1 MSHSNIQ
8 GQRGGTLLG
17 FILGL
22 VIGLTVALG
31 VAMYVTKVPMPFSN
45 KNLSRSA
52 DQDAVEAQK
61 NKDWNPNGALQS
73 KPVTPE
79 APAEANANNSGASNP
94 GNNVPVPAPAPAVTA
109 DPLADLVKKQNPNTA
124 PTAPASG
131 SPSAAA
137 PLSAAASTA
146 APSSAAAS
154 SAAASA
160 PPAAASP
167 QPANKTAGSND
178 PFTYFV
184 QAGAFKSA
192 ADADAQKAKLSMMG
206 IEAKV
211 SEREQ
216 AGRAIYRVRS
226 GPFDD
231 KDQAEKIKSRID
243 SSGIDAA
250 LVRVQR

>member
-1 MSHSNIQ
+1 MPHSSIQ
-8 GQRGGTLLG
+8 SQRGGTLLG

-52 DQDAVEAQK
+52 EQDAVEAQK
-61 NKDWNPNGALQS
+61 NKDWNPNSAIQAKPASPPEGAADG
-73 KPVTPE
+73 
-79 APAEANANNSGASNP
+79 APANAAATP
-94 GNNVPVPAPAPAVTA
+94 GSPTAPTAPAVAA
-109 DPLADLVKKQNPNTA
+109 DPLADLVKNKSLAGTP
-124 PTAPASG
+124 
-131 SPSAAA
+131 
-137 PLSAAASTA
+137 
-146 APSSAAAS
+146 
-154 SAAASA
+154 
-160 PPAAASP
+160 PPAATP
-167 QPANKTAGSND
+167 QPAATQPASQPSSQPTAQPAAPQAPKASNSAD

-192 ADADAQKAKLSMMG
+192 PDADAQKAKLSMMG
-206 IEAKV
+206 IESKV

-216 AGRAIYRVRS
+216 AGRIIYRVRS

-231 KDQAEKIKSRID
+231 KDQAEKIKTRLD
-243 SSGIDAA
+243 SSGMDAA

>member
-1 MSHSNIQ
+1 MSHTNIQ
-8 GQRGGTLLG
+8 SQRGGTLLG
-17 FILGL
+17 FVLGL
-22 VIGLTVALG
+22 VIGLIIALG

-45 KNLSRSA
+45 KNQSRSA
-52 DQDAVEAQK
+52 DQDAVEAEK
-61 NKDWNPNGALQS
+61 NKDWNPNGAIQS

-79 APAEANANNSGASNP
+79 APADATAANPAAAAAAGVPNP
-94 GNNVPVPAPAPAVTA
+94 GAAAVPAVTA
-109 DPLADLVKKQNPNTA
+109 DPLADLAKKQNPNSA
-124 PTAPASG
+124 P
-131 SPSAAA
+131 
-137 PLSAAASTA
+137 AASTPA
-146 APSSAAAS
+146 APAPAAS
-154 SAAASA
+154 TP
-160 PPAAASP
+160 PPAATP
-167 QPANKTAGSND
+167 QPANKAPATND

-216 AGRAIYRVRS
+216 AGRAIFRVRS

-231 KDQAEKIKSRID
+231 KDQAEKIKARLD
-243 SSGIDAA
+243 ASGMDAA

>member
-1 MSHSNIQ
+1 MSSSTPHS
-8 GQRGGTLLG
+8 QRGGTLLG

-45 KNLSRSA
+45 KNQSRSA
-52 DQDAVEAQK
+52 EQDAVEAQK

-73 KPVTPE
+73 KPTTPE
-79 APAEANANNSGASNP
+79 APAENAPAAGGAT
-94 GNNVPVPAPAPAVTA
+94 PAPATPASPPATAPAVAA
-109 DPLADLVKKQNPNTA
+109 DPLGDLMKKSA
-124 PTAPASG
+124 PGAAPAS
-131 SPSAAA
+131 PAAA
-137 PLSAAASTA
+137 PTPAATPQAQPA
-146 APSSAAAS
+146 AKPA
-154 SAAASA
+154 AAASA
-160 PPAAASP
+160 
-167 QPANKTAGSND
+167 D

-206 IEAKV
+206 IESKV

-216 AGRAIYRVRS
+216 AGRVIFRVRS

-231 KDQAEKIKSRID
+231 KEQAEKIKARLD
-243 SSGIDAA
+243 AGGLDAA

>member
-1 MSHSNIQ
+1 MSHSNIER
-8 GQRGGTLLG
+8 QRGGTLLG
-17 FILGL
+17 FVLGL

-45 KNLSRSA
+45 KNQTRSA

-73 KPVTPE
+73 KPATPE
-79 APAEANANNSGASNP
+79 VPPDPAATPNASNP
-94 GNNVPVPAPAPAVTA
+94 GTAGGAATAGTPGSAGATSPAANLPAPAVTA
-109 DPLADLVKKQNPNTA
+109 DPPIA
-124 PTAPASG
+124 APA
-131 SPSAAA
+131 PAAT
-137 PLSAAASTA
+137 PQPASK
-146 APSSAAAS
+146 AAAS
-154 SAAASA
+154 S
-160 PPAAASP
+160 
-167 QPANKTAGSND
+167 D

-216 AGRAIYRVRS
+216 AGRAIFRVRS

-231 KDQAEKIKSRID
+231 KEQAEKIKSRLD
-243 SSGIDAA
+243 ASGMDAA

>member
-8 GQRGGTLLG
+8 RQRGGTLLG
-17 FILGL
+17 FVLGL

-45 KNLSRSA
+45 KNQTRSA

-73 KPVTPE
+73 KPA
-79 APAEANANNSGASNP
+79 APAVPPDPAAAANTGAAGAAGGAATAGTPGTTGSSGATL
-94 GNNVPVPAPAPAVTA
+94 PAANMPAPAVTA
-109 DPLADLVKKQNPNTA
+109 DPPIA
-124 PTAPASG
+124 APA
-131 SPSAAA
+131 PAATPQPA
-137 PLSAAASTA
+137 TK
-146 APSSAAAS
+146 AAAS
-154 SAAASA
+154 S
-160 PPAAASP
+160 
-167 QPANKTAGSND
+167 D

-216 AGRAIYRVRS
+216 AGRAIFRVRS

-231 KDQAEKIKSRID
+231 KEQAEKIKSRLD
-243 SSGIDAA
+243 ASGMDAA

>member
-1 MSHSNIQ
+1 MSPSQLHS
-8 GQRGGTLLG
+8 QRGGTLLG

-22 VIGLTVALG
+22 VLGLTVALG

-52 DQDAVEAQK
+52 EQDAVEAQK
-61 NKDWNPNGALQS
+61 NKDWNPNSAIQAKPTGAPEGS
-73 KPVTPE
+73 ADNATNVTGN
-79 APAEANANNSGASNP
+79 APAS
-94 GNNVPVPAPAPAVTA
+94 PAPAAPAVTA
-109 DPLADLVKKQNPNTA
+109 DPLADLAKNKSLA
-124 PTAPASG
+124 G
-131 SPSAAA
+131 SP
-137 PLSAAASTA
+137 
-146 APSSAAAS
+146 
-154 SAAASA
+154 
-160 PPAAASP
+160 PPAAATP
-167 QPANKTAGSND
+167 QPAAAPATNAKAGNSTD

-216 AGRAIYRVRS
+216 AGRVIYRVRS

-231 KDQAEKIKSRID
+231 KEQAEKIKARLD
-243 SSGIDAA
+243 ANGMDAA

>member
-8 GQRGGTLLG
+8 RQRGGTLLG
-17 FILGL
+17 FVLGL

-45 KNLSRSA
+45 KNQTRSA

-73 KPVTPE
+73 KPA
-79 APAEANANNSGASNP
+79 APAVPPDPAAAPNTGAAGAAGGAATAGTPGPTGSTGATPPAANM
-94 GNNVPVPAPAPAVTA
+94 PAPAVTA
-109 DPLADLVKKQNPNTA
+109 DPPLA
-124 PTAPASG
+124 APA
-131 SPSAAA
+131 PAATPQPA
-137 PLSAAASTA
+137 TK
-146 APSSAAAS
+146 AAAS
-154 SAAASA
+154 S
-160 PPAAASP
+160 
-167 QPANKTAGSND
+167 D

-216 AGRAIYRVRS
+216 AGRAIFRVRS

-231 KDQAEKIKSRID
+231 KEQAEKIKSRLD
-243 SSGIDAA
+243 ASGMDAA

>member
-8 GQRGGTLLG
+8 RQRGGTLLG
-17 FILGL
+17 FVLGL

-45 KNLSRSA
+45 KNQTRSA

-73 KPVTPE
+73 KPATPE
-79 APAEANANNSGASNP
+79 VPPDPAATPNASNP
-94 GNNVPVPAPAPAVTA
+94 GTAGGAATAGTPGSAGATSPAANLPAPAVTA
-109 DPLADLVKKQNPNTA
+109 DPPVA
-124 PTAPASG
+124 APA
-131 SPSAAA
+131 PAATPQPA
-137 PLSAAASTA
+137 TK
-146 APSSAAAS
+146 AAAS
-154 SAAASA
+154 S
-160 PPAAASP
+160 
-167 QPANKTAGSND
+167 D

-216 AGRAIYRVRS
+216 AGRAIFRVRS

-231 KDQAEKIKSRID
+231 KEQAEKIKSRLD
-243 SSGIDAA
+243 ASGMDAA

>member
-1 MSHSNIQ
+1 
-8 GQRGGTLLG
+8 
-17 FILGL
+17 
-22 VIGLTVALG
+22 
-31 VAMYVTKVPMPFSN
+31 MPFSN
-45 KNLSRSA
+45 KNQTRSA

-73 KPVTPE
+73 KPATPE
-79 APAEANANNSGASNP
+79 VPPDAAATPSAGGAATPGTQGTQGSTGATSPAANP
-94 GNNVPVPAPAPAVTA
+94 PAPAVTA
-109 DPLADLVKKQNPNTA
+109 DPPIA
-124 PTAPASG
+124 APA
-131 SPSAAA
+131 PAATPQPA
-137 PLSAAASTA
+137 TKAAAAS
-146 APSSAAAS
+146 
-154 SAAASA
+154 
-160 PPAAASP
+160 
-167 QPANKTAGSND
+167 D

-216 AGRAIYRVRS
+216 AGRAIFRVRS

-231 KDQAEKIKSRID
+231 KEQAEKIKSRLD
-243 SSGIDAA
+243 ASGMDAA

>member
-1 MSHSNIQ
+1 MSHSTIQ
-8 GQRGGTLLG
+8 SQRGGTLLG

-52 DQDAVEAQK
+52 EQDAVEAQK
-61 NKDWNPNGALQS
+61 NKDWNPNGAIQA
-73 KPVTPE
+73 KPAAASE
-79 APAEANANNSGASNP
+79 GAADGASTS
-94 GNNVPVPAPAPAVTA
+94 PAPAANAVTA
-109 DPLADLVKKQNPNTA
+109 DPLADLAKSKA
-124 PTAPASG
+124 
-131 SPSAAA
+131 
-137 PLSAAASTA
+137 AAAST
-146 APSSAAAS
+146 PAS
-154 SAAASA
+154 P
-160 PPAAASP
+160 PPAAATP
-167 QPANKTAGSND
+167 QPAAAQPANAQPASPKASNSTD

-192 ADADAQKAKLSMMG
+192 TDADAQKAKLSMMG

-216 AGRAIYRVRS
+216 AGRVIYRVRS

-231 KDQAEKIKSRID
+231 KDQAEKIKARLD
-243 SSGIDAA
+243 SNSMDAA

>member
-1 MSHSNIQ
+1 MSHFNIER
-8 GQRGGTLLG
+8 QRGGTLLG
-17 FILGL
+17 FVLGL

-45 KNLSRSA
+45 KNQTRSA

-73 KPVTPE
+73 KPATPE
-79 APAEANANNSGASNP
+79 VPPDPAATPNASNP
-94 GNNVPVPAPAPAVTA
+94 GTAGGAATAGTPGSAGATSPAANLPAPAVTA
-109 DPLADLVKKQNPNTA
+109 DPPIA
-124 PTAPASG
+124 APA
-131 SPSAAA
+131 PAATPQPA
-137 PLSAAASTA
+137 TK
-146 APSSAAAS
+146 AAAS
-154 SAAASA
+154 S
-160 PPAAASP
+160 
-167 QPANKTAGSND
+167 D

-216 AGRAIYRVRS
+216 AGRAIFRVRS

-231 KDQAEKIKSRID
+231 KEQAEKIKSRLD
-243 SSGIDAA
+243 ASGMDAA

>member
-8 GQRGGTLLG
+8 GQHGGTLLG

-45 KNLSRSA
+45 KNQTRSA

-79 APAEANANNSGASNP
+79 APAEANANNASAN
-94 GNNVPVPAPAPAVTA
+94 APAPAVTA
-109 DPLADLVKKQNPNTA
+109 DPLADLVKKQASNTA
-124 PTAPASG
+124 PSAPASV
-131 SPSAAA
+131 PSTPSGAAA
-137 PLSAAASTA
+137 PASAAPPTA
-146 APSSAAAS
+146 AT
-154 SAAASA
+154 
-160 PPAAASP
+160 P
-167 QPANKTAGSND
+167 QPANKTAANGD

-231 KDQAEKIKSRID
+231 KEQAEKIKSRID
-243 SSGIDAA
+243 TNGIDAA

>member
-8 GQRGGTLLG
+8 SQRGGTLLG
-17 FILGL
+17 LVLGL
-22 VIGLTVALG
+22 VIGLTIALG

-45 KNLSRSA
+45 KNQSRSA

-61 NKDWNPNGALQS
+61 NKDWNPNGAIQS

-79 APAEANANNSGASNP
+79 VPADATAANPAAAAGVPNP
-94 GNNVPVPAPAPAVTA
+94 GAAAAPAVTA
-109 DPLADLVKKQNPNTA
+109 DPLADLAKKQNPNS
-124 PTAPASG
+124 APA
-131 SPSAAA
+131 
-137 PLSAAASTA
+137 T
-146 APSSAAAS
+146 
-154 SAAASA
+154 
-160 PPAAASP
+160 
-167 QPANKTAGSND
+167 ND

-216 AGRAIYRVRS
+216 AGRAIFRVRS

-231 KDQAEKIKSRID
+231 KDQAEKIKARLD
-243 SSGIDAA
+243 ASGMDAA

>member
-8 GQRGGTLLG
+8 RQRGGTLLG
-17 FILGL
+17 FVLGL

-45 KNLSRSA
+45 KNQTRSA

-73 KPVTPE
+73 KPATPE
-79 APAEANANNSGASNP
+79 VPPDAAATPNAGGAATPGTQGSTGAPSPAANP
-94 GNNVPVPAPAPAVTA
+94 PTPAVTA
-109 DPLADLVKKQNPNTA
+109 DPPIA
-124 PTAPASG
+124 APA
-131 SPSAAA
+131 PAATPQPA
-137 PLSAAASTA
+137 TKAAAAS
-146 APSSAAAS
+146 
-154 SAAASA
+154 
-160 PPAAASP
+160 
-167 QPANKTAGSND
+167 D

-216 AGRAIYRVRS
+216 AGRAIFRVRS

-231 KDQAEKIKSRID
+231 KEQAEKIKSRLD
-243 SSGIDAA
+243 ASGMDAA

>member
-1 MSHSNIQ
+1 MSHTNIQ
-8 GQRGGTLLG
+8 SQRGGTLLG
-17 FILGL
+17 FVLGL
-22 VIGLTVALG
+22 VIGLIIALG

-45 KNLSRSA
+45 KNQSRSA
-52 DQDAVEAQK
+52 DQDAVEAEK
-61 NKDWNPNGALQS
+61 NKDWNPNGAIQS

-79 APAEANANNSGASNP
+79 APADATAANPAAAAGVPNP
-94 GNNVPVPAPAPAVTA
+94 GAAAAPAVMA
-109 DPLADLVKKQNPNTA
+109 DPLADLAKKQNPNSA
-124 PTAPASG
+124 P
-131 SPSAAA
+131 
-137 PLSAAASTA
+137 AASTPA
-146 APSSAAAS
+146 APAPAAS
-154 SAAASA
+154 TP
-160 PPAAASP
+160 PPAATP
-167 QPANKTAGSND
+167 QPANKAPATND

-216 AGRAIYRVRS
+216 AGRAIFRVRS

-231 KDQAEKIKSRID
+231 KDQAEKIKARLD
-243 SSGIDAA
+243 ASGMDAA

>member
-8 GQRGGTLLG
+8 SQRGGTLLG
-17 FILGL
+17 FVLGL
-22 VIGLTVALG
+22 VIGLIIALG

-45 KNLSRSA
+45 KNQSRSA
-52 DQDAVEAQK
+52 DQDAVEAEK
-61 NKDWNPNGALQS
+61 NKDWNPNGAIQS

-79 APAEANANNSGASNP
+79 VPADATTAKPTAATAGVPNP
-94 GNNVPVPAPAPAVTA
+94 GAGAPAPAVTA
-109 DPLADLVKKQNPNTA
+109 DPLADLAKKQNPNSAPAAST
-124 PTAPASG
+124 PTAPA
-131 SPSAAA
+131 P
-137 PLSAAASTA
+137 AASK
-146 APSSAAAS
+146 P
-154 SAAASA
+154 
-160 PPAAASP
+160 PPAATP
-167 QPANKTAGSND
+167 QPANKAPATND

-206 IEAKV
+206 IESKV

-216 AGRAIYRVRS
+216 AGRAIFRVRS

-231 KDQAEKIKSRID
+231 KDQAEKIKARLD
-243 SSGIDAA
+243 ANGMDAA

>member
-8 GQRGGTLLG
+8 NQRGGTLLG
-17 FILGL
+17 LVLGL
-22 VIGLTVALG
+22 VIGLTIALG

-45 KNLSRSA
+45 KNQSRSA

-61 NKDWNPNGALQS
+61 NKDWNPNGAIQS

-79 APAEANANNSGASNP
+79 APADSATANP
-94 GNNVPVPAPAPAVTA
+94 GAATAGAPNPNAPTPAVTA
-109 DPLADLVKKQNPNTA
+109 DPLADLVKKQSQNS
-124 PTAPASG
+124 APAAPMPAASM
-131 SPSAAA
+131 SAPSTNA
-137 PLSAAASTA
+137 PL
-146 APSSAAAS
+146 P
-154 SAAASA
+154 SA
-160 PPAAASP
+160 PPPAATP
-167 QPANKTAGSND
+167 QPANKAAAAND

-192 ADADAQKAKLSMMG
+192 TDADAQKAKLSMMG

-216 AGRAIYRVRS
+216 AGRAIFRVRS

-231 KDQAEKIKSRID
+231 KDQAEKIKARLD
-243 SSGIDAA
+243 ANGMDAA

>member
-8 GQRGGTLLG
+8 RQRGGTLLG
-17 FILGL
+17 FVLGL

-45 KNLSRSA
+45 KNQTRSA

-73 KPVTPE
+73 KPA
-79 APAEANANNSGASNP
+79 APAVPPDPAAAPNTGAAGAAGGAATAGTPGPTGSTGATPPAANM
-94 GNNVPVPAPAPAVTA
+94 PAPAVTA
-109 DPLADLVKKQNPNTA
+109 DPPIA
-124 PTAPASG
+124 APA
-131 SPSAAA
+131 PAATPQPA
-137 PLSAAASTA
+137 TK
-146 APSSAAAS
+146 AAAS
-154 SAAASA
+154 S
-160 PPAAASP
+160 
-167 QPANKTAGSND
+167 D

-216 AGRAIYRVRS
+216 AGRAIFRVRS

-231 KDQAEKIKSRID
+231 KEQAEKIKSRLD
-243 SSGIDAA
+243 ASGMDAA

>member
-1 MSHSNIQ
+1 MPHSSIQ
-8 GQRGGTLLG
+8 SQRGGTLLG

-52 DQDAVEAQK
+52 EQDAVEAQK
-61 NKDWNPNGALQS
+61 NKDWNPNSAIQAKPASPPDGAADG
-73 KPVTPE
+73 
-79 APAEANANNSGASNP
+79 APANAAATPAS
-94 GNNVPVPAPAPAVTA
+94 PAAPAVAA
-109 DPLADLVKKQNPNTA
+109 DPLADLVKNKSLAGTP
-124 PTAPASG
+124 
-131 SPSAAA
+131 
-137 PLSAAASTA
+137 
-146 APSSAAAS
+146 
-154 SAAASA
+154 
-160 PPAAASP
+160 PPAATP
-167 QPANKTAGSND
+167 QPAATQPASQPSSQPTAQPAAPQAPKASNSAD

-192 ADADAQKAKLSMMG
+192 PDADAQKAKLSMMG

-216 AGRAIYRVRS
+216 AGRIIYRVRS

-231 KDQAEKIKSRID
+231 KEQAEKIKARLD
-243 SSGIDAA
+243 SNGMDAA
-250 LVRVQR
+250 LVRVQK

>member
-1 MSHSNIQ
+1 MPHSSIQ
-8 GQRGGTLLG
+8 SQRGGTLLG

-52 DQDAVEAQK
+52 EQDAVEAQK
-61 NKDWNPNGALQS
+61 NKDWNPNSAIQAKPASPPEGAADG
-73 KPVTPE
+73 
-79 APAEANANNSGASNP
+79 APANAAATPAS
-94 GNNVPVPAPAPAVTA
+94 PAAPAVAA
-109 DPLADLVKKQNPNTA
+109 DPLADLVKNKSLAGTP
-124 PTAPASG
+124 
-131 SPSAAA
+131 
-137 PLSAAASTA
+137 
-146 APSSAAAS
+146 
-154 SAAASA
+154 
-160 PPAAASP
+160 PPAATP
-167 QPANKTAGSND
+167 QPAATQPASQPAAQPAAPQAPKASNSAD

-192 ADADAQKAKLSMMG
+192 PDADAQKAKLSMMG

-216 AGRAIYRVRS
+216 AGRIIYRVRS

-231 KDQAEKIKSRID
+231 KEQAEKIKARLD
-243 SSGIDAA
+243 SNGMDAA
-250 LVRVQR
+250 LVRVQK

>member
-1 MSHSNIQ
+1 MSTSQ
-8 GQRGGTLLG
+8 LQSQRGSTLLG

-45 KNLSRSA
+45 KNQSRSA
-52 DQDAVEAQK
+52 EQDAVETQK

-73 KPVTPE
+73 KPAAADPPAE
-79 APAEANANNSGASNP
+79 GNAASSPPAAPAT
-94 GNNVPVPAPAPAVTA
+94 APAVTA
-109 DPLADLVKKQNPNTA
+109 DPLADLMKKSSTSAA
-124 PTAPASG
+124 P
-131 SPSAAA
+131 AAA
-137 PLSAAASTA
+137 PPPAVT
-146 APSSAAAS
+146 PQP
-154 SAAASA
+154 A
-160 PPAAASP
+160 PPAAAP
-167 QPANKTAGSND
+167 AANKAAAND

-192 ADADAQKAKLSMMG
+192 GDADAQKAKLSIMG

-216 AGRAIYRVRS
+216 AGRAIFRVRS

-231 KDQAEKIKSRID
+231 KDQAEKIKTKLD
-243 SSGIDAA
+243 ASGIDAA

>member
-1 MSHSNIQ
+1 MSPTTIQ
-8 GQRGGTLLG
+8 SQRGGTLLG

-52 DQDAVEAQK
+52 EQDAVEAQK
-61 NKDWNPNGALQS
+61 NKDWNPNSAIQAKPAAAPEGSADGA
-73 KPVTPE
+73 
-79 APAEANANNSGASNP
+79 APANGAPTGAAPSA
-94 GNNVPVPAPAPAVTA
+94 PAAPAVAA
-109 DPLADLVKKQNPNTA
+109 DPLADLIKNKSAGSA
-124 PTAPASG
+124 PPATSQ
-131 SPSAAA
+131 P
-137 PLSAAASTA
+137 
-146 APSSAAAS
+146 
-154 SAAASA
+154 ASA
-160 PPAAASP
+160 PPAAATP
-167 QPANKTAGSND
+167 QPAATPAAGSKASNSAD

-184 QAGAFKSA
+184 QAGAFKTA
-192 ADADAQKAKLSMMG
+192 TDADAQKAKLSMMG

-216 AGRAIYRVRS
+216 AGRIIYRVRS

-231 KDQAEKIKSRID
+231 KEQAEKIKTRLD
-243 SSGIDAA
+243 SSGMDAA

>member
-8 GQRGGTLLG
+8 RQRGGTLLG
-17 FILGL
+17 FVLGL

-45 KNLSRSA
+45 KNQTRSA

-73 KPVTPE
+73 KPA
-79 APAEANANNSGASNP
+79 APAVPPDAAAAPNTGAAGGAATAGTPGPTGPTGSSGATP
-94 GNNVPVPAPAPAVTA
+94 PAANMPAPAVTA
-109 DPLADLVKKQNPNTA
+109 DPPLA
-124 PTAPASG
+124 APA
-131 SPSAAA
+131 PAATPQPA
-137 PLSAAASTA
+137 TK
-146 APSSAAAS
+146 AAAS
-154 SAAASA
+154 S
-160 PPAAASP
+160 
-167 QPANKTAGSND
+167 D

-216 AGRAIYRVRS
+216 AGRAIFRVRS

-231 KDQAEKIKSRID
+231 KEQAEKIKSRLD
-243 SSGIDAA
+243 ASGMDAA